1 MPYLSAIKYL
11 IYIHESW
18 RFAHFRLFVDES
30 GHVGRSKAK
39 FTAEG
44 IEKILDSGKA

>member
-30 GHVGRSKAK
+30 RHIGLSRAE
-39 FTAEG
+39 FTPEG